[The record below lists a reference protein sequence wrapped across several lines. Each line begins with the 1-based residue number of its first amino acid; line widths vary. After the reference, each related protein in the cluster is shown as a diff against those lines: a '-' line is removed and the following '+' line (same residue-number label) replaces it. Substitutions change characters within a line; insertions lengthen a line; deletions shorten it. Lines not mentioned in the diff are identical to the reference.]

1 MIKINLLP
9 TKRKV
14 AKKVTELQQ
23 QMVLGGLIVVLVA
36 IGMGYFWRSLNNR
49 IEALEQEKT
58 TAEAKIQAQ
67 ENMLKEVKNVEEER
81 KKVFEKIEVIEQ
93 LKKNQ
98 TGPVRLLD
106 EVSKSLPGGVNLT
119 SLSEKSGQVDIEGTA
134 FTNNDIVRFI
144 DNLKTQ
150 SYFSDIFLME
160 SKQATIEGVDMYKY
174 KLQFN
179 FRGV

>member
-23 QMVLGGLIVVLVA
+23 QMVLGGLIVVLVG
-36 IGMGYFWRSLNNR
+36 IGMGYLWRSLTNR
-49 IEALEQEKT
+49 IEALQQEQA
-58 TAEAKIQAQ
+58 TAEAKIQTQ
-67 ENMLKEVKNVEEER
+67 ENLLKEVKNVEEER

-106 EVSKSLPGGVNLT
+106 EVSKALPGGVNLT
-119 SLSEKSGQVDIEGTA
+119 ALAEKNGQVDIDGTA

-144 DNLKTQ
+144 DNLKVQ
-150 SYFSDIFLME
+150 PYFSDIFLME
-160 SKQATIEGVDMYKY
+160 TKQATIEGVDMYQY
-174 KLQFN
+174 KLQFK

>member
-14 AKKVTELQQ
+14 PKKVTELQQ
-23 QMVLGGLIVVLVA
+23 QMLLGGLILMLTG
-36 IGMGYFWRSLNNR
+36 IGVGYVWKELNNR
-49 IEALEQEKT
+49 IEELHREKVA
-58 TAEAKIQAQ
+58 AEAKIQQQ
-67 ENMLKEVKNVEEER
+67 ENMLKEVKNIEEER
-81 KKVFEKIEVIEQ
+81 KKVFDKIEVIEQ

-106 EVSKSLPGGVNLT
+106 EISKALPAGVNLT
-119 SLSEKSGQVDIEGTA
+119 SLSEKSGQVDINGTA

-150 SYFSDIFLME
+150 PYFTDIFLME
-160 SKQATIEGVDMYKY
+160 TKQATIEGADMYQY
-174 KLQFN
+174 KLQFK
-179 FRGV
+179 FQGV

>member
-23 QMVLGGLIVVLVA
+23 QIVLGGLIAALVGIA
-36 IGMGYFWRSLNNR
+36 IGYLWTSLNSR
-49 IEALEQEKT
+49 IAELEREKAA
-58 TAEAKIQAQ
+58 AEAKIQAQ

-81 KKVFEKIEVIEQ
+81 KLVFEKIAVIEQ

-106 EVSKSLPGGVNLT
+106 EVSKALPPGVNLT
-119 SLSEKSGQVDIEGTA
+119 ALSEKSGQVDIDGTA
-134 FTNNDIVRFI
+134 FTNNDIVRFV
-144 DNLKTQ
+144 DNLKAQ
-150 SYFSDIFLME
+150 SYFTDIFLME
-160 SKQATIEGVDMYKY
+160 TRQVVVEGFDMYQY
-174 KLQFN
+174 KLQFK
-179 FRGV
+179 FSGV